1 MPIPKKFMTSR
12 EVSLAYGIP
21 YQTLAN
27 WRVQGRGPE
36 YTLAGRR
43 VRYDVANVE
52 AWLRQFRKRTT
63 EAPRAVNSEQ

>member
-1 MPIPKKFMTSR
+1 MPVPKKFLSAK
-12 EVSLAYGIP
+12 EVSELTGISH
-21 YQTLAN
+21 YTLAN

-36 YTLAGRR
+36 YLLVGRM

-63 EAPRAVNSEQ
+63 EAPRAVSGE